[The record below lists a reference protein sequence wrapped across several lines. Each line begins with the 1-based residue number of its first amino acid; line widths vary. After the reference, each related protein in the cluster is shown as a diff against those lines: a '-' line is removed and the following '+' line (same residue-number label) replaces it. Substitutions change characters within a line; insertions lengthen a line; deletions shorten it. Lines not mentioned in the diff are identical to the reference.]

1 MINVTSVKPYTK
13 DIQAI
18 IFDMDDTMVPTMKTH
33 FQAWTALCLKHKP
46 KNIGLDYK
54 AGISAGNLATVEN
67 AYNGCTSE
75 EFVNILFGNIPKEKV
90 QALAQ
95 EREDLFIK
103 QADNLTEISGLTKF
117 LEKLDAIKKGI
128 ASSTSRLGIEHVL
141 NKLEIAKFFRPENII
156 DPSKVSRGKPYP
168 DPYLAAAKALD
179 VAPENCLVF
188 EDSRGGIK
196 SAQSAGMKVIGVATS
211 ISRLDLIK
219 LGVSRA
225 IKDYTE
231 IKSLDELNELFSI
244 LA

>member
-1 MINVTSVKPYTK
+1 MMKVPSVMPYAK
-13 DIQAI
+13 SIQAI

-33 FQAWTALCLKHKP
+33 FKAWTDLCLKHSP

-54 AGISAGNLATVEN
+54 VGISAENLATVEN

-75 EFVNILFGNIPKEKV
+75 EFVNILFGNMPKEKV
-90 QALAQ
+90 QALAN

-103 QADNLTEISGLTKF
+103 QADDLTEIKGLTQF
-117 LEKLDAIKKGI
+117 LEALSDIKRGI
-128 ASSTSRLGIEHVL
+128 ASSTSRPGIEHVL
-141 NKLEIAKFFRPENII
+141 NKLNIAKFFKPENII

-168 DPYLAAAKALD
+168 DPYLMAAKALD
-179 VAPENCLVF
+179 VSPENCLVF

-196 SAQSAGMKVIGVATS
+196 SAQSAGMRIIGVATS
-211 ISRLDLIK
+211 ISKPDLMK

-231 IKSLDELNELFSI
+231 IKSLDELNELFKVF
-244 LA
+244 A